1 MIQGELQTLPLS
13 DLIQWLALTRRTGKL
28 ALTQADIQSLLF
40 YFAEGKIAGACAG
53 EPVILGDEE
62 KIYAALDLALAWR
75 SGSFAWSD
83 GALPLQLTASNL
95 RLSAERLL
103 LQQQAGADSDS
114 RDWDDAA
121 VDYSDTFTLAD
132 SLRLQV
138 IDRLLREDFIVPVM
152 PQLAVRVLELTRDE
166 DFSLRDLGNLILTD
180 QAIAAR
186 LLRYANSAFHSSER
200 GVDSLALAV
209 QRLGADEVVNIVLAA
224 TLQTRRLGTDHFA
237 AEKQRLNQQAAVAA
251 FFARALAARA
261 SLHRGLGFLC
271 GLLMDF
277 GTNVLYSIIQQ
288 VLSQRESTQA
298 VPRQVIEEVVRD
310 YHPRVGHV
318 VGEKWRL
325 PTPVIET
332 MAYHH
337 CQEELIAE
345 KPYVAV
351 AALADALAT
360 FVLSVPRAELEAA
373 LPVFLSEQFGD
384 LNASEAGILL
394 NDLLRSLDQALE
406 FVID

>member
-1 MIQGELQTLPLS
+1 MIQGELQTFPLS

-28 ALTQADIQSLLF
+28 ALTQADVQSLLF

-53 EPVILGDEE
+53 EPVVLGAEE

-83 GALPLQLTASNL
+83 GALPLKLTASNL
-95 RLSAERLL
+95 RLSAETLL
-103 LQQQAGADSDS
+103 LQQQAGADSNS
-114 RDWDDAA
+114 REGDEAA
-121 VDYSDTFTLAD
+121 DYSDTFTLAD

-152 PQLAVRVLELTRDE
+152 PQLAVRVIELTRNE

-186 LLRYANSAFHSSER
+186 LLRYANSAFYSSER

-237 AEKQRLNQQAAVAA
+237 AEKQRLNQQATVAA

-288 VLSQRESTQA
+288 VLSQRERTQA

-337 CQEELIAE
+337 CHEELIAE
-345 KPYVAV
+345 KPYVTV

-360 FVLSVPRAELEAA
+360 FVLSVPRAELDAA

-384 LNASEAGILL
+384 LNANEAGILR